1 MWRNFAV
8 NDESATIICSYPNE
22 DKMPSIPLSYCDEA
36 MTGFEYALA
45 GLMIANGF
53 VIEGEKMIKA
63 IRDRYDGEKR
73 NPWNEI
79 ECGSNYARAMASFAL
94 LPIYSGFTFD
104 MSKKHVGFAPLEK
117 EGKFLF
123 SVCESWG
130 MVEISENTFTL
141 SSYDKPLTLCS
152 INVPLKQINSVIVD
166 GKNIDFTI
174 VDGKIS
180 FSATTICKELKIV

>member
-1 MWRNFAV
+1 
-8 NDESATIICSYPNE
+8 
-22 DKMPSIPLSYCDEA
+22 MPTIPLSYCDEA

-45 GLMIANGF
+45 GLMIANGI
-53 VIEGEKMIKA
+53 VVEGEKMVKA

-174 VDGKIS
+174 ANGKIS
-180 FSATTICKELKIV
+180 FSSTTICKELKIV